1 MALQITAIYAAMVGL
16 WAVVLSNY
24 VSTMRGKYKILH
36 GDGGNPE
43 MAAVIRRH
51 GNLTEYVPLA
61 LILLG
66 MAEVSGL
73 PSTWNHGLGI
83 LLVVSRLVH
92 PFGVSVARPANP
104 LRIAATVGTHI
115 VTAGSAVFILW
126 KAIVA

>member
-1 MALQITAIYAAMVGL
+1 MALHITAIYAAVIAL

-24 VSTMRGKYKILH
+24 VSTMRGKYKIMH

-51 GNLTEYVPLA
+51 GNLIEYAPLA

-66 MAEVSGL
+66 MAEASGL
-73 PSTWNHGLGI
+73 PSGWTHGLGI

-92 PFGVSVARPANP
+92 PFGVSVAKPANP
-104 LRIAATVGTHI
+104 LRIAGTVGTHI
-115 VTAGSAVFILW
+115 VTAGSALFILW
-126 KAIVA
+126 TAIAA

>member
-1 MALQITAIYAAMVGL
+1 MAPHITAIYAAVVGL

-36 GDGGNPE
+36 GDGGNAE
-43 MAAVIRRH
+43 MAAVIRRF

-66 MAEVSGL
+66 MAEASGL
-73 PSTWNHGLGI
+73 PSAWTHGLGI

-92 PFGVSVARPANP
+92 PFGVSVAKPANP
-104 LRIAATVGTHI
+104 LRIVGTVGTHI
-115 VTAGSAVFILW
+115 VTAGAALYILW
-126 KAIVA
+126 TAFFV